1 MTKPILDELE
11 KSCHS
16 RENGNLWNPNCTK
29 RLDSCLGRN
38 DKKMPFQVFYKTS
51 IFLIL
56 VFSLFLPISAMEAQ
70 TLPVDDVV
78 QRMKESREKTRDFSA
93 DLHQEKKVS
102 LLREKILS
110 KGKVRFKYPDKFYI
124 EFFPPE
130 SSRMAFDGKT
140 LILYYVEEKIA
151 ERYRI
156 QDHPVAEKYLLF
168 TRDPFQKELAEWKI
182 SEDREASL
190 VMEIR
195 PREKDALFVKTR
207 LWISKKDWVV
217 TGMEMVEKNG
227 DTTLL
232 RYSNIRVNTGLTD
245 SDFEIQLPKGVRVTE
260 IK

>member
-1 MTKPILDELE
+1 MMKFILTIFAISFL
-11 KSCHS
+11 
-16 RENGNLWNPNCTK
+16 L
-29 RLDSCLGRN
+29 
-38 DKKMPFQVFYKTS
+38 PFS
-51 IFLIL
+51 
-56 VFSLFLPISAMEAQ
+56 SMEAQ
-70 TLPVDDVV
+70 TLPVDEVV
-78 QRMKESREKTRDFSA
+78 QRVKESREKTRDFSA

-110 KGKVRFKYPDKFYI
+110 QGKVRFKHPDKFYI

-140 LILYYVEEKIA
+140 LILYYGEEKIA

-182 SEDREASL
+182 SEDRESSL

-195 PREKDALFVKTR
+195 PREKEALFVKTK

-232 RYSNIRVNTGLTD
+232 RYSNIKLNTGLTD
-245 SDFEIQLPKGVRVTE
+245 SDFEIQLPKGVKITE
-260 IK
+260 IR